1 MKPGNVIDYVHV
13 KSNHPP
19 SVTKAIGKG
28 INHRLNAN
36 SSSKEMFDAAK
47 GPYQDALV
55 RSGHDHRSFFAL
67 SEDNLLFT
75 AGPMFLS
82 TLGGWLDWR

>member
-1 MKPGNVIDYVHV
+1 MKSGYVIDYVHI

-19 SVTKAIGKG
+19 LVTKAIGKG

-47 GPYQDALV
+47 RPYQDALV
-55 RSGHDHRSFFAL
+55 RSRHEHIL
-67 SEDNLLFT
+67 EYSEVET
-75 AGPMFLS
+75 
-82 TLGGWLDWR
+82 GGEASRRRRRR